1 MPISFTNSYAFFL
14 VLLIFLCADMAS
26 SQAGPSGS
34 PPLLKDPNVLYIM
47 PSLLCLTFRLTQSYR
62 IEALLFYSS

>member
-1 MPISFTNSYAFFL
+1 MPISFTNPNVFL
-14 VLLIFLCADMAS
+14 FVLLIFLCPDMAS

-47 PSLLCLTFRLTQSYR
+47 PSLLCLTFRLTQSYP
-62 IEALLFYSS
+62 IDALFLVI